1 MREIRV
7 PVSLGELADK
17 VSILEIKAARIVDPA
32 RRANVARELD
42 ALRQAW
48 ADAALPELEALD
60 GWAELVEVN
69 TALWEIEDEI
79 RAHEA
84 RQDFGPRF
92 IELARA
98 VYVTNDRRAAI
109 KRAINLALGSA
120 LVEEKSYVA

>member
-60 GWAELVEVN
+60 GWAELVKVN

-79 RAHEA
+79 RAHEL

-92 IELARA
+92 VELARA

>member
-17 VSILEIKAARIVDPA
+17 VSILEIKAARIADPA
-32 RRANVARELD
+32 RRANVARELE
-42 ALRQAW
+42 ALRLAW
-48 ADAALPELEALD
+48 AEAALPPLASLD

-109 KRAINLALGSA
+109 KRTINLALGSA
-120 LVEEKSYVA
+120 LVEEKSYGA